1 MALIGG
7 MNISF
12 FGIFVLFPL
21 FRTKSIDQRTN
32 AKNRQLTFVLVF
44 LFLNLVNCKK
54 ISRNHRKIC
63 ARVKESRR
71 KVKMWWDIFETWNF
85 KDFQITKQNPSTN
98 FNYQYIRGRGE
109 LRVRNPDYPSKVYLR
124 QKITLVAF
132 QKITIFSN
140 WANNLILGLR
150 NLFFFFNSSQIINN
164 KLGKH

>member
-1 MALIGG
+1 MKVEEIQNVVTGG
-7 MNISF
+7 IY
-12 FGIFVLFPL
+12 LKL
-21 FRTKSIDQRTN
+21 KSDIW
-32 AKNRQLTFVLVF
+32 KF
-44 LFLNLVNCKK
+44 
-54 ISRNHRKIC
+54 
-63 ARVKESRR
+63 KE
-71 KVKMWWDIFETWNF
+71 
-85 KDFQITKQNPSTN
+85 FQITKQNPSTN

-109 LRVRNPDYPSKVYLR
+109 LRVRNPDYPSKVCLR